1 MDPVAL
7 SEALSALFGD
17 GTYEL
22 VQKMNPE
29 GSELSTSAKR
39 RKHEKR
45 QAQVGLAS
53 NVLGIAAGGQAL
65 YASGHA
71 LKSKIDEGKPE
82 SVKPKHKADAAPKSP
97 KVPDIA
103 GLKGR
108 LKPASGAAGKKS
120 LMKNPKTGLYMAGG
134 MVALQGANLGGDLVA
149 NRVLSREA
157 KKDVKKSL
165 ALTPEAQAR
174 KKLHS
179 PETEGLPMGVRGQLI
194 RITVRNPEKT
204 KAVVNTGVESSK
216 KVAVKGIEVGKP
228 IAAKGKQAT
237 QDSAKKV
244 HDHFVAK
251 ADNMTIEGE
260 VSKSDADKRQ
270 VFGWASIVE
279 KDGVPVVDLQG
290 DYISVDE
297 VEKAAYEYVQK
308 SRKGGNMHARNGE
321 DPHHVSDMI
330 ESFVLTPEKKE
341 KLGMPE
347 STPTGWWVGFQVHD
361 EETWDQIKTGKRPA
375 FSIHGRGKRQEV

>member
-7 SEALSALFGD
+7 SEALGALFGD

-22 VQKMNPE
+22 VEKMSPD
-29 GSELSTSAKR
+29 GSELHGAAATTHKR
-39 RKHEKR
+39 KREKR
-45 QAQVGLAS
+45 QAQIGLAS
-53 NVLGIAAGGQAL
+53 NVVGITAGAQGL
-65 YASGHA
+65 YAANEDFKRKNAEAH
-71 LKSKIDEGKPE
+71 GKTY
-82 SVKPKHKADAAPKSP
+82 APK
-97 KVPDIA
+97 VGA
-103 GLKGR
+103 VGR
-108 LKPASGAAGKKS
+108 LKPVKAYKSWASKP
-120 LMKNPKTGLYMAGG
+120 KNALILAGG
-134 MVALQGANLGGDLVA
+134 AVALQGANLAGDAVA

-157 KKDVKKSL
+157 KKDVRVKKGL
-165 ALTPEAQAR
+165 ALTPEAKVR
-174 KKLHS
+174 EKLYNQES
-179 PETEGLPMGVRGQLI
+179 EGLPMGVQGQLV
-194 RITVRNPEKT
+194 RITTRDPAKT
-204 KAVVNTGVESSK
+204 KAIVTNGVETSK

-228 IAAKGKQAT
+228 IAAKGKQVT
-237 QDSAKKV
+237 KDSAKKV
-244 HDHFVAK
+244 QDRFIAK
-251 ADNMTIEGE
+251 ADNMVIEGS
-260 VSKSDADKRQ
+260 VSKSDSDKRQ

-308 SRKGGNMHARNGE
+308 SRKGGNMHQRNGE